1 MGHGKPGKSWHLRIS
16 FSMPG
21 NSCSLINYCRSLK
34 VGENLSF
41 IQ

>member
-21 NSCSLINYCRSLK
+21 NSCQSLK